1 MIYYYAADNEED
13 DIKPPDDWYAF
24 GYFIY
29 PGPKKPSKGSEGIQ
43 VSLHAGF
50 SKRTQLGWENIKL
63 VTGKIPDG
71 VLQDF
76 MKAIFEA
83 E

>member
-1 MIYYYAADNEED
+1 MIYYYASEDEED
-13 DIKPPDDWYAF
+13 DITPSDDWYAF

-29 PGPKKPSKGSEGIQ
+29 PGPKRPGQGAEGIQ

-50 SKRTQLGWENIKL
+50 SKRTQLGWEKIKL
-63 VTGKIPDG
+63 VPENMPPE
-71 VLQDF
+71 VQQDF
-76 MKAIFEA
+76 MKFIFEA